1 MDENYVDSAKEV
13 IESLRVKDKKTGEYI
28 YINGKYKIN
37 LTTSKIRNILSM
49 VSDLYNDTQRFRE
62 EKLDDKLYMRTQY
75 LKMRMAYE
83 AGRDNDVDDFIK
95 KAELMEKIG
104 KIGRSKEKLL
114 NFCYYMEALVA
125 YHKFYGGK
133 EN

>member
-1 MDENYVDSAKEV
+1 MDENYVSRAEGVIKE
-13 IESLRVKDKKTGEYI
+13 LKRDR
-28 YINGKYKIN
+28 NGRIV

>member
-1 MDENYVDSAKEV
+1 MDENYVSRAEGV
-13 IESLRVKDKKTGEYI
+13 IKKLIVKDR
-28 YINGKYKIN
+28 NGNEKIN

-49 VSDLYNDTQRFRE
+49 VSDLYNDTQRFRNE
-62 EKLDDKLYMRTQY
+62 RLSDDLYMRTQY

-83 AGRDNDVDDFIK
+83 SGRDDAVKDFIE
-95 KAELMEKIG
+95 KADLINKID

-114 NFCYYMEALVA
+114 NFCHYMEALVA